1 MKETVN
7 FNRFCDMFAVMN
19 RNDNFSH
26 KAKQTLFDYI
36 NEWEEETGEET
47 ELDII
52 AICCAYS
59 EYENLDDFQLD
70 YGDNYQ
76 SVEDISEH
84 TTVIKIDGT
93 DGFIVES
100 F

>member
-7 FNRFCDMFAVMN
+7 FERFCEMFNVMD
-19 RNDNFSH
+19 RDENFSF
-26 KAKQTLFDYI
+26 KGKVALFDYI
-36 NEWEEETGEET
+36 ERMEEETGEET

-52 AICCAYS
+52 GICCAYS
-59 EYENLDDFQLD
+59 EYETFGDFKVD

-76 SVEDISEH
+76 SVDDIREY
-84 TTVIKIDGT
+84 TTVITIEGT
-93 DGFIVES
+93 DGFIIEA